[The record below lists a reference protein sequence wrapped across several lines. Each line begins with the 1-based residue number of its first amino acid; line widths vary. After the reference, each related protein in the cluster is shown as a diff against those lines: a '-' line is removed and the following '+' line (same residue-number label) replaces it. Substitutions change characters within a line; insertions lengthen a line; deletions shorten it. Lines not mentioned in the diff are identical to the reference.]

1 MAGKARQA
9 DFHCWKYAFV
19 KFGLDYTWDFRT
31 RKNKALINRIVN
43 EAMQIPTMRSLGKK
57 SQR

>member
-1 MAGKARQA
+1 MAGKSKQC

-31 RKNKALINRIVN
+31 RKNELWLDRIVN
-43 EAMQIPTMRSLGKK
+43 ESMQIPTMRTQHKK